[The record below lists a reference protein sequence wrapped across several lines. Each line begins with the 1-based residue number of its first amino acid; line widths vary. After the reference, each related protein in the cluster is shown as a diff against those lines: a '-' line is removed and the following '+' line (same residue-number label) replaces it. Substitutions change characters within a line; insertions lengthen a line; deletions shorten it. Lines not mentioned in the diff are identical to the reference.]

1 MKESLFS
8 ILFRCDSRPR
18 VCGFYDNSML
28 SFPGST
34 DGAVRV
40 VFTFYSFT
48 LEAHRWRVWEMVK
61 RVGIVNIN
69 NTSSFLKLMHIY
81 IYKLKSL

>member
-1 MKESLFS
+1 
-8 ILFRCDSRPR
+8 
-18 VCGFYDNSML
+18 ML

-61 RVGIVNIN
+61 GVGIVNIN
-69 NTSSFLKLMHIY
+69 NTSSFLKLRY
-81 IYKLKSL
+81 VVVQ

>member
-34 DGAVRV
+34 DGSVRV

-48 LEAHRWRVWEMVK
+48 LVAHRWRVWEMVK
-61 RVGIVNIN
+61 GVGIG
-69 NTSSFLKLMHIY
+69 LPYIY
-81 IYKLKSL
+81 IYTN